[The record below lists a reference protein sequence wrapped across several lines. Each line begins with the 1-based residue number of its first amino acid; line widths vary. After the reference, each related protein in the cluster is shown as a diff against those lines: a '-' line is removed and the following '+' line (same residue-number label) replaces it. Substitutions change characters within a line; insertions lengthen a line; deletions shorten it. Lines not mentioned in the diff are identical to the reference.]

1 MIKSYQVEQNLNTTD
16 GITADISFG
25 LRATGVPVPIAHEI
39 ESEFSKFM
47 GRVTGGSVTM
57 TQATTRTLEWTPEE
71 IYSIKDCKTVAEA
84 RRKYRETFPESFR
97 SRQAV
102 KTKFAE
108 LRKKPAKPDI
118 SAGGLSGVPAAVA
131 AEIPKTPAAKMPVA
145 EKPEPVKKTRQ
156 RKGPAKG
163 NKYGIPTE
171 LAKMDIRKYQ
181 RLWFRCS
188 HKGIMYEEALK
199 MEKPAPDT
207 SKQLSEVI
215 APSNEGK
222 KPAKVKKA
230 RLPLRM
236 KNQQPAPEASEE
248 KPVTT
253 HYPVETPHTAAA
265 EDPLDPQEPE
275 YHIGG
280 LDQDL
285 TDALPDEAPP
295 TGHKEKVENAKT
307 MESIKI
313 GDQVRQ
319 IAGMKICAGIGVV
332 KRAPPGNPD
341 VLVGFGNGQ
350 EWINRK
356 NLAPV
361 MA

>member
-1 MIKSYQVEQNLNTTD
+1 MKIDIHITD
-16 GITADISFG
+16 A
-25 LRATGVPVPIAHEI
+25 
-39 ESEFSKFM
+39 
-47 GRVTGGSVTM
+47 
-57 TQATTRTLEWTPEE
+57 TPEE
-71 IYSIKDCKTVAEA
+71 AAVTFCGISVQKAAETV
-84 RRKYRETFPESFR
+84 
-97 SRQAV
+97 V
-102 KTKFAE
+102 KKIVQ
-108 LRKKPAKPDI
+108 KKPVPDPTFEETEREKDTLPDCPCDNGTCKECSPPPAPPAPIAPVLKEKYAPKTEKKPD
-118 SAGGLSGVPAAVA
+118 GRKNNKRAANAKVN
-131 AEIPKTPAAKMPVA
+131 KFGTPSHLFSTDK
-145 EKPEPVKKTRQ
+145 Q
-156 RKGPAKG
+156 Q
-163 NKYGIPTE
+163 
-171 LAKMDIRKYQ
+171 YQ

-188 HKGIMYEEALK
+188 HKGIMYDEALK
-199 MEKPAPDT
+199 MEKPAADT
-207 SKQLSEVI
+207 SMQSAQAI
-215 APSNEGK
+215 PPSNEGK

-236 KNQQPAPEASEE
+236 KNQQAAPAAEE
-248 KPVTT
+248 EQVTT
-253 HYPVETPHTAAA
+253 RYPVET
-265 EDPLDPQEPE
+265 
-275 YHIGG
+275 
-280 LDQDL
+280 
-285 TDALPDEAPP
+285 PP